1 MESLL
6 KTKIMNQAFYE
17 KLNERCQNAIK
28 AIGQEEDVE
37 RWLHLASKLFKA
49 VSIQPDGL
57 PSIADSHFEGVLYSS
72 IAEFHSLYIK
82 KQNK

>member
-1 MESLL
+1 
-6 KTKIMNQAFYE
+6 MNQEYYE
-17 KLNERCQNAIK
+17 QLNERCKNAIK
-28 AIGQEEDVE
+28 LIEQEKDVE

-49 VSIQPDGL
+49 VSIEPEGL
-57 PSIADSHFEGVLYSS
+57 PSIANSHFEGVHYSS

>member
-6 KTKIMNQAFYE
+6 KAKIMNHEYYE
-17 KLNERCQNAIK
+17 KLNERCENAIK
-28 AIGQEEDVE
+28 AIDDNDVE
-37 RWLHLASKLFKA
+37 RWLHLASKLFKV
-49 VSIQPDGL
+49 VSIQPEGL
-57 PSIADSHFEGVLYSS
+57 PSIANCHFEGVLYSS